1 VSAPGRP
8 ERGDVIIHGTSFG
21 FCAGYCTFVLEVDGA
36 IARLTET
43 SRDSRTHPRR
53 IHVLALTPA
62 EAARV
67 HALADPQTLASVA
80 GVHGCPDCAD
90 GGAEWIEISVLGTAI
105 RTTYEYGDDLDPIA
119 ELQAELRSLR
129 QRIRPEGS

>member
-36 IARLTET
+36 TARLTET
-43 SRDSRTHPRR
+43 GR
-53 IHVLALTPA
+53 
-62 EAARV
+62 E
-67 HALADPQTLASVA
+67 
-80 GVHGCPDCAD
+80 
-90 GGAEWIEISVLGTAI
+90 VLGTTI
-105 RTTYEYGDDLDPIA
+105 RTTYEFGHDLDPIA

-129 QRIRPEGS
+129 QRILTAGL